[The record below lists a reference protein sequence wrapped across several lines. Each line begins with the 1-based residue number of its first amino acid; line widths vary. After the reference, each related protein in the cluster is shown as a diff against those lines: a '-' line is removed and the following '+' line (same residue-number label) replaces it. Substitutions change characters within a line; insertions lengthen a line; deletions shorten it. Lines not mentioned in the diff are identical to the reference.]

1 MLASFKLVIIP
12 ALLFVW
18 VYTMISIAILKQHLK
33 YSSIQTNEKV
43 VRD

>member
-1 MLASFKLVIIP
+1 MLASFKLAIIP

-18 VYTMISIAILKQHLK
+18 AYTMISIAILKQQK
-33 YSSIQTNEKV
+33 NEKV